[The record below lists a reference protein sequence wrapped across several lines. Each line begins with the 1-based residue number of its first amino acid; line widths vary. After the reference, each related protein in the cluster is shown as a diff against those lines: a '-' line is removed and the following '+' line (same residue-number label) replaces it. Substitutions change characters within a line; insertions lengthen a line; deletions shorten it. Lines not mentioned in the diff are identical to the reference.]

1 MIAGTHSGVG
11 KTTIT
16 LGLMAILSAKGYN
29 VQGFKAGPD
38 YIDAGHHYAATNNP
52 SRNLDTWL
60 MSDDACKELFH
71 RSASMAQI
79 SIIEGVMG
87 LYDGCLDKEGK
98 GSSAYL
104 ARILNAPVI
113 LVIDARGMAQS
124 AGAVALGFKQFDM
137 VAKIQGIILN
147 QIGSERHFNTI
158 KSSIEDKAHIPVLGY
173 LSKNRDFII
182 PERHLGLMSA
192 IERGKAS
199 NLYKGSLDRG
209 IERAMPFTGGKLGYL
224 YQRMGEE
231 IDGSVDVDKVLEIAF
246 TAGEFPPYQGVIFP
260 VNVNGCISKGIDN
273 PTICS
278 SKYHSLRI
286 AVAMDEAFHFYYH
299 DNLDLLKALGAE
311 ICYFS
316 PLYDTKL
323 PSQINGI
330 YIGGGFPELFGQ
342 ELEANEGMRNTI
354 RDAARYGVVIY
365 AECGGMMYLLD
376 KLIDFNGRSY
386 KMSGVFSAGS
396 IMENKRQGLG
406 YIIIE
411 AQSDNIICKKGDVFK
426 AHEFHWSSI
435 KEKGGDLPFVFKVS
449 KGDSNARFD
458 GLFARNVLAS
468 YSHIHFASDSRLA
481 INLLESMN
489 NGPEV

>member
-1 MIAGTHSGVG
+1 MTNIPRIMIAGTHSSVG

-16 LGLMAILSAKGYN
+16 LGLMANLFAKGYN

-38 YIDAGHHYAATNNP
+38 YIDVGYHYAATNNP
-52 SRNLDTWL
+52 ARNLDTWL
-60 MSDDACKELFH
+60 MSDDACKELFY

-87 LYDGCLDKEGK
+87 LYDGSLDEDGK

-104 ARILNAPVI
+104 ARLLNTPVI
-113 LVIDARGMAQS
+113 LVIDSRGMAQS
-124 AGAVALGFKQFDM
+124 AGAVALGFKQFDTA
-137 VAKIQGIILN
+137 VKIQGIILN

-173 LSKNRDFII
+173 LSKNRDFLI
-182 PERHLGLMSA
+182 PERHLGLIPA
-192 IERGKAS
+192 IERGKA
-199 NLYKGSLDRG
+199 GSLYQT
-209 IERAMPFTGGKLGYL
+209 MGK
-224 YQRMGEE
+224 E
-231 IDGSVDVDKVLEIAF
+231 IGVRVDVDRVIEIAF
-246 TAGEFPPYQGVIFP
+246 TAGELPPYQRVVFP
-260 VNVNGCISKGIDN
+260 INAKWCKGEGA
-273 PTICS
+273 ICS
-278 SKYHSLRI
+278 HQYPSLRI

-316 PLYDTKL
+316 PLYDTGL

-342 ELEANEGMRNTI
+342 ELESNEDMRNTI

-386 KMSGVFSAGS
+386 KMSGVFSADS

-406 YIIIE
+406 YITIE
-411 AQSDNIICKKGDVFK
+411 GQADNIICKKGDIFK

-435 KEKGGDLPFVFKVS
+435 KEKGGALPFIFKVS
-449 KGDSNARFD
+449 KWDSNIRFD
-458 GLFARNVLAS
+458 GLFVRNVLAS
-468 YSHIHFASDSRLA
+468 YSHIHFASDPGLA
-481 INLLESMN
+481 TNLLESMK
-489 NGPEV
+489 NGPMV